1 MPAQSKKQL
10 ALVYVRRN
18 QYGSKEKTPKKWKW
32 IWKEEWGH
40 LKESYVITKFEDFK
54 P

>member
-10 ALVYVRRN
+10 ALVYARRN
-18 QYGSKEKTPKKWKW
+18 QYGSKEKTPKKWLW
-32 IWKEEWGH
+32 VWKPEWGH
-40 LKESYVITKFEDFK
+40 LKEGHVITRFEDFK